1 MTDLLKACRKAQEG
15 LYQHFWDE
23 DERIMHNTFPYNK
36 EEQFCYWWHAHVID
50 AFMDAYLRTHEP
62 YWIKR
67 IDAELDGV
75 FHKNKGV
82 ILNDYYDDM
91 EWMALALLRVWDA
104 TGEEKYHSLVLTLWE
119 DIQTAWNDIM
129 GGGMAWRKP
138 QLDYKNTP
146 ANAPAAILA
155 LRLYERFHRQSDLE
169 WGNRIYEW
177 NKQYLMDPETGF
189 IWDGMN
195 RMGDG
200 KIDYDWEY
208 TYCQGV
214 FIGASL
220 ELYKITQNSE
230 YLAVAKRTAAE
241 AKKRFADGNEGMLPD
256 EGKGDCGL
264 FKGILVRYLRQ
275 LLDVCGEMNEV
286 REMLLNNAY
295 TLAEKGLNEQG
306 LIGGNWVLQPS
317 EPIEL
322 STQLSGIFLLEAA
335 VGLQVG
341 ASQES

>member
-1 MTDLLKACRKAQEG
+1 MTDLRGVCQKAQEG
-15 LYQHFWDE
+15 LYRNFWDK
-23 DERIMHNTFPYNK
+23 DEGIMRNAVPRD
-36 EEQFCYWWHAHVID
+36 EGEQFCYWWHAHAID

-62 YWIKR
+62 RWIRR

-75 FHKNKGV
+75 FRKNKGT

-104 TGEEKYHSLVLTLWE
+104 TGDEKYRGLVLTLWR
-119 DIQTAWNDIM
+119 DIRAAWNDSM
-129 GGGMAWRKP
+129 GGGMAWRKT

-155 LRLYERFHRQSDLE
+155 LRLYERFGSQSDLE

-177 NKQYLMDPETGF
+177 NKRNLMDPETGF

-195 RMGDG
+195 RLGDG

-220 ELYKITQNSE
+220 ELYRVTRVPA
-230 YLAVAKRTAAE
+230 YLEAAKRTAVE
-241 AKKRFADGNEGMLPD
+241 TKKRFADGNGGILPD

-275 LLDVCGEMNEV
+275 LLAVCGESTGV
-286 REMLLNNAY
+286 GEMLIRNASA
-295 TLAEKGLNEQG
+295 LAEKGLSEQG
-306 LIGGNWVLQPS
+306 LIGQDWAAQPS
-317 EPIEL
+317 GPVEL
-322 STQLSGIFLLEAA
+322 SSQLSGVFLLEAA
-335 VGLQVG
+335 VDLQSEK
-341 ASQES
+341 A

>member
-1 MTDLLKACRKAQEG
+1 MTDLLKACQRAQEG

-23 DERIMHNTFPYNK
+23 EDHIMRNAVPHNRT
-36 EEQFCYWWHAHVID
+36 ELFCYWWHAHAID
-50 AFMDAYLRTHEP
+50 AFMDAYLRTHEL
-62 YWIKR
+62 YWIER
-67 IDAELDGV
+67 IDKEMAGV
-75 FHKNKGV
+75 SQKNKDS

-104 TGEEKYHSLVLTLWE
+104 TGEEKYHSLVLTLWK
-119 DIQTAWNDIM
+119 DIQTAWNDTM
-129 GGGMAWRKP
+129 GGGMAWRKQ

-155 LRLYERFHRQSDLE
+155 LRLYERFHDSSDLE
-169 WGNRIYEW
+169 WGNRIYNW
-177 NKQYLMDPETGF
+177 NKKYLMDPETGF

-195 RMGDG
+195 RVGDG

-220 ELYKITQNSE
+220 ELYKITQDSD
-230 YLAVAKRTAAE
+230 YLAAAKRTALE
-241 AKKRFADGNEGMLPD
+241 AKRRFADVNGGILPD

-264 FKGILVRYLRQ
+264 FKGILVRYLHQ
-275 LLDVCGEMNEV
+275 LLDTCSEMTELK
-286 REMLLNNAY
+286 EMLLHNAI
-295 TLAEKGLNEQG
+295 TLAENGMNEQG
-306 LIGGNWVLQPS
+306 LIGGNWDRQPS

-322 STQLSGIFLLEAA
+322 CTQLSGVMLLEAA
-335 VGLQVG
+335 VELEK
-341 ASQES
+341 A